1 MCSQCTARNMQ
12 PKSDWVSMAAENPNL
27 VTYQLT
33 IELPQERIISIGRLG
48 QFIFPAGNYLYT
60 GSARRHLVSRVKRH
74 LSKDKKLHWHIDY
87 LLAVEGAEVTAVHL
101 SEKTECECNRAV
113 KGIVLAA
120 GFGSSDCKEKCGSHL
135 KYLRVDK

>member
-1 MCSQCTARNMQ
+1 MIMIR
-12 PKSDWVSMAAENPNL
+12 PENEWISLATKNPEL
-27 VTYQLT
+27 VTYQLIINLFQPT
-33 IELPQERIISIGRLG
+33 IIRIGCLG
-48 QFIFPAGNYLYT
+48 KFDFLSGKYVYT
-60 GSARRHLVSRVKRH
+60 GSARQHLVSRVKRH
-74 LSKDKKLHWHIDY
+74 LTKDKKLRWHIDY

-101 SEKTECECNRAV
+101 SEKTECECNKAV